1 MAFRTRKVF
10 ETFVTR
16 PPAAYSSALPW
27 RRVQPQSRACASNFK
42 INARRRRKL
51 LAIVLVWGLTI
62 SRCCSLVWHSPKE
75 GTSCSPCAL
84 TRLLTASCQFLWAI
98 EIAHCCRSNLPFFQQ
113 VSHLTIQEKDRN
125 ITQWLTRAVDKLMSC
140 WSFSL
145 TAMSTIVNKWPRSFP
160 EKNAGAQFN
169 KRDIAQVTQWNNRDL
184 LRKENSLGQEATSA
198 KHVIIQSFP
207 APWTLYFNR

>member
-16 PPAAYSSALPW
+16 ALQLIVRHSPGAECS
-27 RRVQPQSRACASNFK
+27 PSLAH
-42 INARRRRKL
+42 ARLFSKLTRRRKL

-75 GTSCSPCAL
+75 GTSCSPCTL
-84 TRLLTASCQFLWAI
+84 TRLLTAACQFLWAI
-98 EIAHCCRSNLPFFQQ
+98 AIAHCFRSNLPFFQQ

-145 TAMSTIVNKWPRSFP
+145 TATSTIVNKWPRSFP
-160 EKNAGAQFN
+160 EK
-169 KRDIAQVTQWNNRDL
+169 KCRCTV
-184 LRKENSLGQEATSA
+184 
-198 KHVIIQSFP
+198 
-207 APWTLYFNR
+207 